1 MLERISSLLKKATGK
16 DIAISE
22 DTVLRSDLGMNSFE
36 LVQLVCK
43 VEDEFGVSI
52 PDKELREIETV
63 SDLINCIEKY

>member
-1 MLERISSLLKKATGK
+1 MLERISNLLKKATGK
-16 DIAISE
+16 DIVISE